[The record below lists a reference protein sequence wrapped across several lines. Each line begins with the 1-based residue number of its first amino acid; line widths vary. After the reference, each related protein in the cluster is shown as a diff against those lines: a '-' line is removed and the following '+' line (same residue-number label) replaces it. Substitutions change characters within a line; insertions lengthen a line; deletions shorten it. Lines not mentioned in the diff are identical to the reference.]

1 MFGISESLI
10 TGTFGTMIGT
20 SVESISGFFLV
31 VSSLVLELL
40 GCVAD
45 ELLECSIGMIS
56 PARGGVVIEE
66 LLGGTVGDE

>member
-1 MFGISESLI
+1 MRISESLI
-10 TGTFGTMIGT
+10 AGKSVGIG
-20 SVESISGFFLV
+20 VKSISGLFLMI
-31 VSSLVLELL
+31 SSLALELL
-40 GCVAD
+40 GCIAD

>member
-1 MFGISESLI
+1 MVG
-10 TGTFGTMIGT
+10 M
-20 SVESISGFFLV
+20 SVESVSGFTLII
-31 VSSLVLELL
+31 SSLALELL